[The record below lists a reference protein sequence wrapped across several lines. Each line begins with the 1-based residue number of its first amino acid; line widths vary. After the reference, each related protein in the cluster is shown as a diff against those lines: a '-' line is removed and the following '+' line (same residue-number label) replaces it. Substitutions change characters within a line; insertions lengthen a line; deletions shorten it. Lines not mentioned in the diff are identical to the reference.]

1 MILIAESGS
10 TKTDWVLVND
20 ENQVTMYK
28 TMGFNPF
35 FHSSEFIANKNTIEE
50 IAENMGADKLF
61 YQDLEDLVESV
72 KFEATGPQEFDTSC
86 FNGFYVTD
94 NVSSQYLEK
103 IERIRS
109 DSSKQQSSTNEEP
122 IGIHNQG

>member
-1 MILIAESGS
+1 M
-10 TKTDWVLVND
+10 
-20 ENQVTMYK
+20 
-28 TMGFNPF
+28 
-35 FHSSEFIANKNTIEE
+35 
-50 IAENMGADKLF
+50 
-61 YQDLEDLVESV
+61 EDLVESV

-94 NVSSQYLEK
+94 NVSSEYLEK

>member
-1 MILIAESGS
+1 MMDLHLQKVLI
-10 TKTDWVLVND
+10 
-20 ENQVTMYK
+20 
-28 TMGFNPF
+28 
-35 FHSSEFIANKNTIEE
+35 
-50 IAENMGADKLF
+50 

-94 NVSSQYLEK
+94 NVSSEYLEK

-109 DSSKQQSSTNEEP
+109 DSSKQHSNTNEEP

>member
-1 MILIAESGS
+1 MAA
-10 TKTDWVLVND
+10 
-20 ENQVTMYK
+20 
-28 TMGFNPF
+28 
-35 FHSSEFIANKNTIEE
+35 SSEFIANKNTIEE
-50 IAENMGADKLF
+50 IADNMGADKLF

-94 NVSSQYLEK
+94 NVSSEYLEK

-109 DSSKQQSSTNEEP
+109 DSSKQHSSANEEP